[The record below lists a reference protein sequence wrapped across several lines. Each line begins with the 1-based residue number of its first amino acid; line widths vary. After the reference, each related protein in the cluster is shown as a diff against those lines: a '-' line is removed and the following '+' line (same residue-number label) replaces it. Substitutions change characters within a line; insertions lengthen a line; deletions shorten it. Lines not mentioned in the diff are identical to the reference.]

1 MPNLNENRY
10 LSPFRLE
17 YWRQALQE
25 TRSLRS
31 LVIAALLSAISIAM
45 GALFIPVG
53 ESLRV
58 YFSFIPRALLGMI
71 CGPIVGPTGPG
82 SSALAS
88 ASPIWSTWGLA
99 PCGTPFCSKRRFG
112 FTPPKAW

>member
-31 LVIAALLSAISIAM
+31 LVIAALLSAISIAKI
-45 GALFIPVG
+45 G
-53 ESLRV
+53 
-58 YFSFIPRALLGMI
+58 RAH
-71 CGPIVGPTGPG
+71 V
-82 SSALAS
+82 
-88 ASPIWSTWGLA
+88 
-99 PCGTPFCSKRRFG
+99 
-112 FTPPKAW
+112 